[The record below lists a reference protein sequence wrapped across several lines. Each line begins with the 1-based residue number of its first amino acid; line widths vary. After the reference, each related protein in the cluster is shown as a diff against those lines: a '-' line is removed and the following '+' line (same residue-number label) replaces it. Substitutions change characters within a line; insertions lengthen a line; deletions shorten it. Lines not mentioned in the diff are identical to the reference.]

1 MSAGQIW
8 RRPDGL
14 QWVEVQAAAVE
25 PSGWRLMIPLVDLD
39 DAPDAP
45 PLVVTVGD
53 QRARVHLLCSVSQ
66 DELGDPAG
74 QLNHDQLATLAHAV
88 GKLIASP

>member
-8 RRPDGL
+8 QRRDGL
-14 QWVEVQAAAVE
+14 VWVEVQGPAVE

-45 PLVVTVGD
+45 PLVVTID
-53 QRARVHLLCSVSQ
+53 RHRARVHLLDQ
-66 DELGDPAG
+66 
-74 QLNHDQLATLAHAV
+74 QLAEFKTRDQTVERLERMARR
-88 GKLIASP
+88 